1 MTKRRA
7 RGDTSK
13 WMDWWT
19 VFALLALGAVCAQ
32 AQHGP
37 SLGPGRARPVKERSL
52 PGGLPANSSLAP
64 AASIPVDALGFS
76 APGPLYLGDRDS
88 MASLDFIG
96 EDRLLFTF
104 RVPGLIHREFKD
116 GKSEQSDERQIK
128 AVVLKL
134 PSGAIEAE
142 SLWTVHDR
150 QRYLWMMD
158 DGKFLLR
165 DKANLLEGDAQLNLK
180 PYLQFPGLVLRLEVD
195 PTRQYIVSNS
205 LEPVATPAKPGMVG
219 SPSTASATVTTDQQ
233 NSDEEQEKYVVRIL
247 RQDTGKVM
255 LVSRT
260 RGVVHLPINSEA
272 YVENLRGRENQ
283 WVLNL
288 NYFTGGTHILGSVT
302 SNCVPTSEFIS
313 NQELLVT
320 GCDDSGALKLVAINT
335 DGAVL
340 WDDLNPA
347 TDIWPVL
354 ASSSGGKRV
363 AQEMMVVTHPVNA
376 YAPLGSDEIRGQM
389 VVVLDGA
396 SGEILFWS
404 PVSPVLDAGG
414 NVAISSSGKRIALM
428 NAGAIQVFELPEN
441 LQPPG
446 SSKKQPSK

>member
-1 MTKRRA
+1 MTERRA
-7 RGDTSK
+7 RRDFAG
-13 WMDWWT
+13 WVDWRP
-19 VFALLALGAVCAQ
+19 VFALLVFGAVCAP

-37 SLGPGRARPVKERSL
+37 SPGPERARPVKERSL
-52 PGGLPANSSLAP
+52 PGGLPATSSIAP
-64 AASIPVDALGFS
+64 TASIPVDALGFS

-104 RVPGLIHREFKD
+104 RVPGLIHRQFKD

-128 AVVLKL
+128 AVVLKV
-134 PSGAIEAE
+134 PSGTVEAE

-150 QRYLWMMD
+150 ERYLWMLD
-158 DGKFLLR
+158 NGKFLLR
-165 DKANLLEGDAQLNLK
+165 DNTSLLEGDAQLNLK
-180 PYLQFPGLVLRLEVD
+180 PYLQFPGPVLRLDVD
-195 PTRQYIVSNS
+195 PTQEYIVSNS
-205 LEPVATPAKPGMVG
+205 LEPVATPAKPGTVG

-233 NSDEEQEKYVVRIL
+233 NSDEEQQKYVVRIL
-247 RQDTGKVM
+247 RRDTAKVM

-288 NYFTGGTHILGSVT
+288 NYFSGGTHILGSVN
-302 SNCVPTSEFIS
+302 SNCVPSSQFIS
-313 NQELLVT
+313 KEKLLVT
-320 GCDDSGALKLVAINT
+320 GCNESGALKLVAMNT
-335 DGAVL
+335 DGTEL

-347 TDIWPVL
+347 TDIWPVVTT
-354 ASSSGGKRV
+354 SSGGTRI
-363 AQEMMVVTHPVNA
+363 AQEMLVVTHPVNA

-396 SGEILFWS
+396 SGEIVFWS

-414 NVAISSSGKRIALM
+414 NVAISSSGRRIALT
-428 NAGAIQVFELPEN
+428 NAGAIQVFDLPETLAPAGKN
-441 LQPPG
+441 A
-446 SSKKQPSK
+446 KQPSK